1 MAISV
6 EEQEFR
12 ADLDI
17 LISTGIFFVV
27 HLPHALPH
35 SVIII
40 IIITANF
47 NYYLLKYF
55 LCICY

>member
-1 MAISV
+1 MAISM

-17 LISTGIFFVV
+17 LISTGIFFVY
-27 HLPHALPH
+27 LPHALPH

-40 IIITANF
+40 IIIIANF